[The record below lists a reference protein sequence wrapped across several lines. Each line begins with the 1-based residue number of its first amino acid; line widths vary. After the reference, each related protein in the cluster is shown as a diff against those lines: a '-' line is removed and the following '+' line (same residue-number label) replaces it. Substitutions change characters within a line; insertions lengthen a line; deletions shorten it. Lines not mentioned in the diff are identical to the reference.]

1 MLSSLKHHARRLKT
15 ETVAIY
21 LASRDPRLPWYAR
34 ALAAFVV
41 AHTLSPIDLVP
52 DFIPVLGY
60 LDDLVITPLGIYLVI
75 RLIPAEVLSRARAQ
89 ALSMEMD
96 GKIQSRLGIAIVLF
110 VWGLSAVFLAVLVYR
125 FVAR

>member
-1 MLSSLKHHARRLKT
+1 
-15 ETVAIY
+15 
-21 LASRDPRLPWYAR
+21 
-34 ALAAFVV
+34 V